1 MASAN
6 SQPKTRVEQDIE
18 IWKKQQMQ
26 MNGKGGAGAN
36 SLFFGGLGGLAGI
49 GGANSLQFG
58 GLNGLGGLGN

>member
-18 IWKKQQMQ
+18 NWKKQQMQ

-36 SLFFGGLGGLAGI
+36 ALFFGGLGGLGGL
-49 GGANSLQFG
+49 GGANSL
-58 GLNGLGGLGN
+58 